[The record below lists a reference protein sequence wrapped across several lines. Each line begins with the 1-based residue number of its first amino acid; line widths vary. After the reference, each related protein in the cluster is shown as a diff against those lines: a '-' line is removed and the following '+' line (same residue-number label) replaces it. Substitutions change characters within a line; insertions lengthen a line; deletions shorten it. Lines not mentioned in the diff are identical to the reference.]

1 MDWIKKNERDVK
13 DLQLQYLDKVKQT
26 SSDRLER
33 KTDRY
38 KQKET
43 GKIEGVRVRETINTN
58 EY

>member
-1 MDWIKKNERDVK
+1 ML

-33 KTDRY
+33 KTDMY

>member
-1 MDWIKKNERDVK
+1 ML

-33 KTDRY
+33 KTERY

-43 GKIEGVRVRETINTN
+43 GKIEGVRVREKINTN